1 MPAAF
6 LMQQMAWRETLDEVR
21 ANPVAL
27 DQLLD
32 EVELAKK
39 NVLTEVEVAID
50 VAKDFEMASEKLRA
64 LLFIDKFSQELEDA
78 ITA

>member
-1 MPAAF
+1 
-6 LMQQMAWRETLDEVR
+6 VR
-21 ANPVAL
+21 ADPIAL
-27 DQLLD
+27 DQLLN
-32 EVELAKK
+32 EVELAKQD
-39 NVLTEVEVAID
+39 VLKEVEVAID